1 MLQLTPNTYVST
13 YSPLQ
18 APPWQCGLQVHTLH
32 PLQDGCRRWDA
43 HSAVGT
49 AHGVGGAHTG
59 QLLAVPTPPTAAP
72 IPLLT
77 AAKQPG
83 FFYAS
88 FQADTFF
95 LKSSS
100 YFLILPMIVSGKF
113 WHCYLAL
120 SITRFLPERLQAF
133 YSPTRFMFTV
143 LHYHCCYL
151 GHVAQRA
158 CPVAHAGS
166 PRAEEGGEPHFPAT
180 GVRHRVSAHLYLSCL
195 HPSSAS
201 TPLTVISNFF
211 SLM

>member
-1 MLQLTPNTYVST
+1 MST

-133 YSPTRFMFTV
+133 YSPTQCSQSCIITVVTWAMLPRGHAQLPMQAPPELRREVSPISLPLGSDIESQHIFTS
-143 LHYHCCYL
+143 
-151 GHVAQRA
+151 HVCIPPLQ
-158 CPVAHAGS
+158 V
-166 PRAEEGGEPHFPAT
+166 PR
-180 GVRHRVSAHLYLSCL
+180 LL
-195 HPSSAS
+195 
-201 TPLTVISNFF
+201 
-211 SLM
+211 